1 MEGTKAAVGKLERKV
16 TKISQDIS
24 AIDRNMREI
33 LKHLSNVSKMSPLES
48 LAPGTPNTPCPSA
61 SHFSFDFQ
69 DVPIQHEIRQGFACE
84 KLRETKSDDRV
95 LLHVQSDCR
104 QKSGDENRPEEF
116 NPRRRS
122 SLQVPLLL
130 NPHELVGRRHSDGSK
145 KKNARSPFGIGLP
158 VSISDHNVS
167 EKGEKEFKETDRL
180 LDHSDDV
187 SLVESDLTGS
197 YGNITDKVIQIETEQ
212 ESCSITDKKN
222 NELNFMG
229 KLEEVHSVSCKS
241 PHESR
246 RFSEVCDTGKIC
258 DTDIM
263 KKSSTFDTLKNAQIL
278 NVNRDHT
285 LPALK
290 FHSAEKPTN
299 LQKSDI
305 FTNNNKGIFL
315 EMLQSSRKSKSC
327 VEISPKP
334 KRSDMSS
341 RAKSYDILETE
352 FGAKTPNEVR
362 TVHLRG
368 KRDIEK
374 ASPVYKEL
382 PDSVHK
388 NDESKKDR
396 ISPKEV
402 CATIIEVDT
411 SYSSGWFKSDNR
423 ATQSAS
429 PTECPVKDKQ
439 TDIQKELILDDSK
452 ADSGHVSLLDTSLL
466 DLDKEIKERTVC
478 DQIVLSGNDKPGE
491 ILTPFTVVNSHGK
504 LKRLK
509 TDVSPDSLTD
519 ISESLITDSVK
530 TEDETVNDVNS
541 ESAVI
546 NNIFGP
552 LVDASVMRTTDL

>member
-24 AIDRNMREI
+24 SIDRNMREI

-48 LAPGTPNTPCPSA
+48 LAPATPNTPCPTS

-69 DVPIQHEIRQGFACE
+69 DEPIQHEVRQGFASE
-84 KLRETKSDDRV
+84 NLRETKFDDRV
-95 LLHVQSDCR
+95 LLHVHSDFR

-145 KKNARSPFGIGLP
+145 KKNASNPFGIGMP
-158 VSISDHNVS
+158 VSKSDNNVN
-167 EKGEKEFKETDRL
+167 EKEETDRL

-187 SLVESDLTGS
+187 SLVESDLTES
-197 YGNITDKVIQIETEQ
+197 YGNITDKVIQTETERGNF
-212 ESCSITDKKN
+212 SLTDKSNYK
-222 NELNFMG
+222 LNFKG

-241 PHESR
+241 PLESR
-246 RFSEVCDTGKIC
+246 RFSEVCDIGKIC
-258 DTDIM
+258 DTDMM

-278 NVNRDHT
+278 NIKREP
-285 LPALK
+285 LPA
-290 FHSAEKPTN
+290 FHITEKPTY
-299 LQKSDI
+299 LHKSDM

-315 EMLQSSRKSKSC
+315 ETLQSSRKSKSC

-362 TVHLRG
+362 TVHVRG
-368 KRDIEK
+368 KRDKAK
-374 ASPVYKEL
+374 ASQVS
-382 PDSVHK
+382 DSVHK
-388 NDESKKDR
+388 TYESKKDGM
-396 ISPKEV
+396 SPKEV

-411 SYSSGWFKSDNR
+411 SYTSGWFNSDTK
-423 ATQSAS
+423 AIQSAS
-429 PTECPVKDKQ
+429 PTECPVKEKQ
-439 TDIQKELILDDSK
+439 TEIQKELLLDDSK
-452 ADSGHVSLLDTSLL
+452 ADSGHVSLLDTSLI

-478 DQIVLSGNDKPGE
+478 DQNALSENDKPGE
-491 ILTPFTVVNSHGK
+491 ILMPFTLVNSHEK

-509 TDVSPDSLTD
+509 SDISPDSLTD

-530 TEDETVNDVNS
+530 TEDETVIDVNS

-552 LVDASVMRTTDL
+552 LVDTSVMRTTDL